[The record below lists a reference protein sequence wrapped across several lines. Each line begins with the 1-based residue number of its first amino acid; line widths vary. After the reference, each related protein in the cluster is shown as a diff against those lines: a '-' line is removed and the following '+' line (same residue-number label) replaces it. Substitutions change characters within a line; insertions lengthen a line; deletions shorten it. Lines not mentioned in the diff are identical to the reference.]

1 MLKRITMTL
10 VLITILT
17 ALYGCGNSRTQYTVN
32 DGEQGVSVLD
42 SETSEATPI
51 TEPNTKS
58 DGIDAGKIKQHTE
71 TTTDEKVIPQWDI
84 LNDNNLSFKF
94 KFEGQ
99 TKSFTFIA
107 PEDGIYRFSFGID
120 NVNQSYSVALCKNN
134 HDIINSFRSNKEQN
148 VELNKNEEY
157 VLVFSQDQ
165 GLPECNVKAFI
176 PNPAKNVEGN
186 IIKGSIIYKGQED
199 IYLYKASLG
208 GKYGIKLDISDV
220 NYSYDIIIL
229 DSKNQQILNTNYRRS
244 KNSDYYVNADLYEE
258 DFYTIIVRFN
268 DSLNSDSI
276 NYEIKIYEPNIP
288 SVLETNTVEGEFIFS
303 GQVNT
308 YYFTPVESGTYNLV
322 FNDSNEPMKYSISFL
337 DEKNHTQ
344 GPKNNHSS
352 NVSFELNGGEKYEIT
367 ICQKQD
373 YGKYRFDIE
382 KKI

>member
-1 MLKRITMTL
+1 MIKRIAMTL
-10 VLITILT
+10 VFSIVLA
-17 ALYGCGNSRTQYTVN
+17 ALCGCGNRRTQNTVN
-32 DGEQGVSVLD
+32 EGVQEYYMID
-42 SETSEATPI
+42 SEIPETTPM
-51 TEPNTKS
+51 TEPNTTN
-58 DGIDAGKIKQHTE
+58 DGIDAGKIKQSTE
-71 TTTDEKVIPQWDI
+71 TIADEKVIPQWDI

-337 DEKNHTQ
+337 DDKNHTQ

>member
-1 MLKRITMTL
+1 MLKRIAMTL
-10 VLITILT
+10 VFITVL
-17 ALYGCGNSRTQYTVN
+17 AVLYGCENRRVQNTVN
-32 DGEQGVSVLD
+32 ESEQEYYMID
-42 SETSEATPI
+42 SEIHETIPI
-51 TEPNTKS
+51 TEPNTTN
-58 DGIDAGKIKQHTE
+58 DVIEPGKIKQSTE
-71 TTTDEKVIPQWDI
+71 TTVVDKVIPQWDI
-84 LNDNNLSFKF
+84 MNDNNLSFRF

-120 NVNQSYSVALCKNN
+120 NVNQSYSAVLCKKN
-134 HDIINSFRSNKEQN
+134 HDVINSFRSNKEQN

-165 GLPECNVKAFI
+165 GLPECNVKVFI
-176 PNPAKNVEGN
+176 PNPVKNVEEN

-199 IYLYKASLG
+199 IYLYKASLD
-208 GKYGIKLDISDV
+208 GKYGIKLDLSDV

-268 DSLNSDSI
+268 DSLDSDSI
-276 NYEIKIYEPNIP
+276 NYEIKIYQPNTP
-288 SVLETNTVEGEFIFS
+288 TVLGTNTVEDEFIFS

-308 YYFTPVESGTYNLV
+308 YYFTPLESGTYNLV
-322 FNDSNEPMKYSISFL
+322 FNDSNEPMRYAISFS

-344 GPKNNHSS
+344 GPKNNHFS

-367 ICQKQD
+367 VCQKQD
-373 YGKYRFDIE
+373 YGKYHFDIE